1 MKKLVVLGIVLAAVV
16 VYGLQRN
23 PTAPSKNS
31 PFSEQRADT
40 DLRTLVGFGPRPA
53 GSEAI
58 AKARNYIVSELGKAG
73 LKAQLDE
80 FDARTP
86 RGFRHMVNIRATR
99 PGSKPT
105 TIAITGHYDTK
116 LFDNFAFVG
125 ASDGGSSAA
134 WLLEFARATAGLKL
148 ENTLEFVFFDGEEAV
163 VEWTDDDSVYGSR
176 HDVDRRYRDRTL
188 NDVKALILVDMI
200 GDKNLNIK
208 KEGQSTTWLTNIIW
222 NTAQSMGYGKELP
235 NDVIEVADDHIPY
248 LKAAIPAVDLIDFD
262 YPCWHM
268 ACDTLNQVSAHSLKI
283 VGDVVYF
290 SLPEI
295 DRRLSQNPGR

>member
-1 MKKLVVLGIVLAAVV
+1 MKAIVAFVLLVFVV
-16 VYGLQRN
+16 VIYGFQRT
-23 PTAPSKNS
+23 PAPAPKSS
-31 PFSEQRADT
+31 PFSEQGADT
-40 DLRTLVGFGPRPA
+40 DLRTIVGFGPRPA
-53 GSEAI
+53 GSEAL
-58 AKARNYIVSELGKAG
+58 AKTRNYIVAELSKAG
-73 LKAQLDE
+73 LKPDLDQ

-86 RGFRHMVNIRATR
+86 RGFRHMVNIRAVR
-99 PGSKPT
+99 PGSRTT
-105 TIAITGHYDTK
+105 TIAVTGHYDTK
-116 LFDNFAFVG
+116 VFDRFSFTG
-125 ASDGGSSAA
+125 ANDGGSSAA
-134 WLLEFARATAGLKL
+134 WLLEFARATSGLKL
-148 ENTLEFVFFDGEEAV
+148 EHTVEFVFFDGEEAV

-176 HDVDRRYRDRTL
+176 HDVDRRYRERTL
-188 NDVKALILVDMI
+188 NDLKALILVDMI

-248 LKAAIPAVDLIDFD
+248 LKAAIPAVDLNDFD

-268 ACDTLNQVSAHSLKI
+268 ACDTLNKVSAHSLKI

-295 DRRLSQNPGR
+295 DRRTSQGK